1 MYANFIYN
9 SGLISFS
16 KPLQLLLLVCC
27 WELESDLMFETR
39 CNQDNLMH
47 KFPYS
52 FLTREQRLIN
62 GNGSNVFPNVWSVA
76 VSFPFI
82 QIDRLSIF
90 FLYLEYK
97 RTGLIFSG
105 EVRDNIRYLR
115 FLLIIIN
122 DDTFIV
128 GGCIMSIESG
138 PS

>member
-62 GNGSNVFPNVWSVA
+62 GNGSNVFPNEIKKPTA
-76 VSFPFI
+76 
-82 QIDRLSIF
+82 IDADGNLMI
-90 FLYLEYK
+90 
-97 RTGLIFSG
+97 
-105 EVRDNIRYLR
+105 
-115 FLLIIIN
+115 
-122 DDTFIV
+122 DDRHTDDD
-128 GGCIMSIESG
+128 
-138 PS
+138 